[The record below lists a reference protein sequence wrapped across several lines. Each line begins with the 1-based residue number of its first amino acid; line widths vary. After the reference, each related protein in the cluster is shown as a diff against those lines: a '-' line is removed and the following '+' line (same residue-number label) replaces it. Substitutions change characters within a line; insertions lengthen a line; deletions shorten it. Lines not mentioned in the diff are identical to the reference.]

1 MIFLCMGEK
10 VLKLIIFQYT
20 CFYFEINKKI
30 ILKLNN
36 LPFIINFFKNMF
48 KMLFY

>member
-1 MIFLCMGEK
+1 MLFLCIGEK
-10 VLKLIIFQYT
+10 VPKLTIFQYT
-20 CFYFEINKKI
+20 CFRFEINKKI

-36 LPFIINFFKNMF
+36 LPFIINFLKNMF